1 MIFSET
7 KLKGAWIIKPE
18 PFTDERGLFARVY
31 CEEEFKAIGHKKH
44 FVQINHSVNSKKGT
58 FRGLHYQ
65 LKPFSEI
72 KLIRCVAGKVFDVIV
87 DIRKGSDT
95 FLQYFGVELSAKNMK
110 MIYVP
115 EGFAHGFITLENN
128 SQLIYHHTSFYKPG
142 FESGLRYDDPKLSIN
157 LPLSPVIITEK
168 DKSYPLINSSFTG
181 I

>member
-7 KLKGAWIIKPE
+7 KLKGAFVIEPE

-31 CEEEFKAIGHKKH
+31 CAEEFKAIGHHKP
-44 FVQINHSVNSKKGT
+44 FVQINHSVNTHKAT

-65 LKPFSEI
+65 LPPFSEI

-87 DIRKGSDT
+87 DIRKGSQT
-95 FLQYFGVELSAKNMK
+95 FLQHFTVELSAKNMK
-110 MIYVP
+110 MLYVP
-115 EGFAHGFITLENN
+115 EGFAHGFITLEDNT
-128 SQLIYHHTSFYKPG
+128 QLIYHHTSFYKPG
-142 FESGLRYDDPKLSIN
+142 FEAGIGYNDPRLEIKLPVE
-157 LPLSPVIITEK
+157 PLVITEK